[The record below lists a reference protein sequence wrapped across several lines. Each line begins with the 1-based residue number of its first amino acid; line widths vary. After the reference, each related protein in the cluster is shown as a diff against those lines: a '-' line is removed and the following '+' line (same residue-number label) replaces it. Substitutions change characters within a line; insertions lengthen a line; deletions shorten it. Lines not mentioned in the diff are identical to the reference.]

1 MPRPKA
7 SPASYR
13 DVIPMLEFAKRSGG
27 ARFNC
32 GTLANAIRTVQ
43 RMNQFRIVDR
53 RINFDI
59 HKNKPPKDPDRLY
72 WHELAVQRM
81 DHLVSEYDGLVIRRP
96 TDMFVV
102 VDVKPDKPW
111 LEAYD
116 ANMNFVEDIRSD
128 DQKQAAIEE
137 QRVINEQEPD
147 WSKHERPE
155 DRLQRLIVPDGT
167 TRAPREKFDPSK
179 PLIDDDDI
187 SP

>member
-59 HKNKPPKDPDRLY
+59 HKNRPPKDPDKLY
-72 WHELAVQRM
+72 WHELAIQRM
-81 DHLVSEYDGLVIRRP
+81 DHLTSEYDGLVIRRP

-128 DQKQAAIEE
+128 EERQKALEDQKLYDET
-137 QRVINEQEPD
+137 PD
-147 WSKHERPE
+147 WLKAPPTTQRPT
-155 DRLQRLIVPDGT
+155 IPDGT
-167 TRAPREKFDPSK
+167 TQAPREKFDPTK